1 MLNFFEA
8 GNFPSSLRSGE
19 EALSGG
25 YRGPLPQPQPG
36 SEGSIARTAEKADK
50 LPHDRYR
57 ISREVK
63 SLNGSLLFLLPIR
76 VPALRSKYSLISLIG
91 RPTANNFRNLFGTL
105 ATRALSFPSLRCRA
119 SGRLQDRLKVGSI
132 VSGMPITHG
141 SIPFSLSPRLSP
153 ATEAVNTLFSHP
165 AWQRTFP
172 LANGNFDPGSD
183 PAALG
188 FSLSLKTFAAT

>member
-1 MLNFFEA
+1 VL
-8 GNFPSSLRSGE
+8 LRSGE

-63 SLNGSLLFLLPIR
+63 SLNGSLLFLLPLR
-76 VPALRSKYSLISLIG
+76 VPALRSKCSLISLIG
-91 RPTANNFRNLFGTL
+91 RPTARNFRNLFGTL
-105 ATRALSFPSLRCRA
+105 ATRALSFPGLRCRA
-119 SGRLQDRLKVGSI
+119 SGRLHNRLKVGSF
-132 VSGMPITHG
+132 VSGMPIAHR

-153 ATEAVNTLFSHP
+153 ATEAVNTLSSHP
-165 AWQRTFP
+165 AWQRTVP
-172 LANGNFDPGSD
+172 LLMGISTR
-183 PAALG
+183 ALTQSPWRSPYHAE
-188 FSLSLKTFAAT
+188 FSRLRSS